1 MEMQNGS
8 ATQTESD
15 KEFLDSDQGEYLYEE
30 EEEQDQMSVQ
40 EDHWEESES
49 LGWDNQETECAE
61 EVEENVMSIESQL
74 AEALES
80 DEDVSV
86 LLEEDRE
93 SEYEEEDNV
102 QQESGDLVEFLGVE
116 GAWVR
121 VL

>member
-1 MEMQNGS
+1 MEMQNGF
-8 ATQTESD
+8 ATQTESN
-15 KEFLDSDQGEYLYEE
+15 KEFLDSDQGEYLLEQEE
-30 EEEQDQMSVQ
+30 EEDQMSVL
-40 EDHWEESES
+40 EDHWEEPES
-49 LGWDNQETECAE
+49 LGWHNQETECAE
-61 EVEENVMSIESQL
+61 EVEEVMSIESQL